1 MFITR
6 TLFQFHSTKYII
18 GTMGTKSMSQARI
31 FLTNFN
37 VFNGNFYSNI
47 ASNSKVLNL
56 FFDITRL
63 KKI

>member
-1 MFITR
+1 
-6 TLFQFHSTKYII
+6 
-18 GTMGTKSMSQARI
+18 MGTKSMSQASI

-63 KKI
+63 KKKID